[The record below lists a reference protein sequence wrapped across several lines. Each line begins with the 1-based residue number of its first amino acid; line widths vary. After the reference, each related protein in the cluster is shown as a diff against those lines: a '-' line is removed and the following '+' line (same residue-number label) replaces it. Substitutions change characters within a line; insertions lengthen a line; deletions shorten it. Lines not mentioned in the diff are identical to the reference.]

1 MPRVDESKQ
10 NKGVNNNTQNRQMAI
25 NMEYQNRLN
34 HPRFKSSYLGAKYQQ
49 RVIPV
54 RTLNGVRDI
63 FVDNRG
69 TIKQGGHTHSKL
81 YNYSNKNRNHPI
93 KGAYAR
99 EVDAAGH
106 LVQEGT
112 SNGKKVYRAQ
122 DIWKFNP
129 DEYKQKWSSYDLD
142 SKAVLGLKILDK
154 LGTPVIVRTPWLYR

>member
-10 NKGVNNNTQNRQMAI
+10 NKGVNNNTQNRQIAI

-34 HPRFKSSYLGAKYQQ
+34 HPRFKSPYLGAKYQQ

-69 TIKQGGHTHSKL
+69 TIKQGGHTNSKL

-99 EVDAAGH
+99 EVDSWNNNTSPIKA
-106 LVQEGT
+106 LVNSGI
-112 SNGKKVYRAQ
+112 GYALAPVAQ
-122 DIWKFNP
+122 AI
-129 DEYKQKWSSYDLD
+129 YD
-142 SKAVLGLKILDK
+142 
-154 LGTPVIVRTPWLYR
+154 

>member
-1 MPRVDESKQ
+1 MPIIDESKQ

-34 HPRFKSSYLGAKYQQ
+34 HPRFKSSYFGD
-49 RVIPV
+49 
-54 RTLNGVRDI
+54 NG
-63 FVDNRG
+63 
-69 TIKQGGHTHSKL
+69 
-81 YNYSNKNRNHPI
+81 
-93 KGAYAR
+93 
-99 EVDAAGH
+99 VDAAGH

-112 SNGKKVYRAQ
+112 SNGRKVYRAQ

-154 LGTPVIVRTPWLYR
+154 LGTPVIVRTSWLYR